1 MASVGGV
8 SSSSSIYGNR
18 NVLTGLATGMDTES
32 MIENAVSG
40 IKARISSLG
49 QKRTKVE
56 WQQEGYRSII
66 SKMASFN
73 NKYTSYTSGTNLLS
87 SSFFNNAVITTT
99 KGENA
104 SKVSASGKTSSDI
117 VLNGV
122 RQLAAA
128 ARRSSSAEKLF
139 DPAAVSG
146 GESFD
151 LAASIDVSAISGNLN
166 IDYGN
171 NNSITLSFGDMEKF
185 DSAQDFVDAINKKL
199 ADQTINFKSGTK
211 TADEAIKV
219 ELDSSG
225 NITFQDKTEGGNT
238 IKISASG
245 DMKKLVDDDVLATAG
260 KNLKETKN
268 TLDYL
273 EGKTLT
279 VRLDGV
285 TKTIKLPGADDL
297 KDVEGNGT
305 SEKFINSIQKQL
317 DEAFE
322 GKKVEVSNIAADG
335 SGKIQLAFK
344 PTDMTTDPQL
354 KVSSSAGEALGL
366 GSGGVANYL
375 DTGMT
380 LDSFKGLKPDDDGNY
395 TLTVNGEEFSFSG
408 DTALET
414 VMLKVNSNTKAG
426 VKLSYSSLTNNFV
439 FTSKETGAEQKIEL
453 GGTLSKSNEDGGLFG
468 TDVQSTAGKNA
479 IFTVTVNGD
488 QKDLERS
495 TNTVDLDGLKVTMN
509 GEFGG
514 YKQKVD
520 ADGNPVVNSDG
531 NPEYEKDANG
541 YYILDPAEKVTF
553 STKADTD
560 KLVDAIKGMVEDYN
574 AMISEIKSAYSTMP
588 AEKNTATHT
597 RYEPLTDEDKADM
610 SETAIANYEEKAKQG
625 ILFAD
630 SDLSSLYSKL
640 RTAIAP
646 SGDDGA
652 FLRSIGISTEYNDGL
667 TTLKLDESALRTAL
681 ENNPD
686 GVKDAFTKTKESGS
700 ATNGLMQNL
709 KTQLDAYASTTGA
722 TKGILIEKAGSPL
735 APTSILKNSI
745 KDQLDNIDK
754 QILKWQNKMADQID
768 MYTTQFSRLE
778 QLTAQMNSQ
787 SSMLMGMMMG
797 GSQ

>member
-18 NVLTGLATGMDTES
+18 NIITGLASGMDTES

-87 SSFFNNAVITTT
+87 STFFNNAVITTT

-122 RQLAAA
+122 RQLATA

-166 IDYGN
+166 IAYGN
-171 NNSITLSFGDMEKF
+171 NNSITLNFSDMEKF
-185 DSAQDFVDAINKKL
+185 DSAKDFVDAINKKL

-322 GKKVEVSNIAADG
+322 GEKVKVTDADA
-335 SGKIQLAFK
+335 SGKIQLKFEAIDTK
-344 PTDMTTDPQL
+344 TDPQL

-380 LDSFKGLKPDDDGNY
+380 LDSFKGLEPDDKGNY

-414 VMLKVNSNTKAG
+414 VMMKVNSNTKAG
-426 VKLSYSSLTNNFV
+426 VKLSYSSLTNKFV
-439 FTSKETGAEQKIEL
+439 FTSKETGEEQKIEL
-453 GGTLSKSNEDGGLFG
+453 GGTLSKSTEDGGLFG
-468 TDVQSTAGKNA
+468 TDVQSAAGKNA

-488 QKDLERS
+488 TKELERS

-509 GEFGG
+509 GEFG

-520 ADGNPVVNSDG
+520 TNGNPVVDSDG

-541 YYILDPAEKVTF
+541 YILDPAEKVTF

-560 KLVDAIKGMVEDYN
+560 KLVNAIKGMVEDYN

>member
-18 NVLTGLATGMDTES
+18 NIITGLASGMDTES

-128 ARRSSSAEKLF
+128 ARRSSSAERLF

-171 NNSITLSFGDMEKF
+171 NNSITLNFSDMEKF
-185 DSAQDFVDAINKKL
+185 DSAKDFVDAINKKL

-260 KNLKETKN
+260 KNLKETQN

-322 GKKVEVSNIAADG
+322 GKKVKVADADD
-335 SGKIQLAFK
+335 SGKIQLKFEAVDK
-344 PTDMTTDPQL
+344 TTDPQL

-380 LDSFKGLKPDDDGNY
+380 LDSFEKLKPDDDGNY
-395 TLTVNGEEFSFSG
+395 TLEVNGEKFSFSG

-414 VMLKVNSNTKAG
+414 VMMKVNSNTKAG
-426 VKLSYSSLTNNFV
+426 VKLSYSSLTNKFV
-439 FTSKETGAEQKIEL
+439 FTSKETGEEQKIEL
-453 GGTLSKSNEDGGLFG
+453 GGTLSKSTEDGGLFG
-468 TDVQSTAGKNA
+468 TDVQSAAGKNA

-488 QKDLERS
+488 TKELERS

-509 GEFGG
+509 GEFG

-520 ADGNPVVNSDG
+520 TNGNPVVDSEG
-531 NPEYEKDANG
+531 KPEYE
-541 YYILDPAEKVTF
+541 IDPAEKVTF

-560 KLVDAIKGMVEDYN
+560 KLVNAIKGMVEDYN

>member
-1 MASVGGV
+1 MASVSGV

-18 NVLTGLATGMDTES
+18 NIITGLASGMDTES

-40 IKARISSLG
+40 IKARITSLG

-73 NKYTSYTSGTNLLS
+73 NKYTSYSSSTNLLS

-122 RQLAAA
+122 KQLATAT
-128 ARRSSSAEKLF
+128 RRSSSAAELF

-146 GESFD
+146 GGSFD

-199 ADQTINFKSGTK
+199 ADQTISFQSGTK

-260 KNLKETKN
+260 KNLKKTQN

-297 KDVEGNGT
+297 KDVDGDDTNK
-305 SEKFINSIQKQL
+305 KFINSIQKQL

-322 GKKVEVSNIAADG
+322 GNKVTVTDADADD
-335 SGKIQLAFK
+335 SGKIQLKFEAVDK
-344 PTDMTTDPQL
+344 TTDPQL

-380 LDSFKGLKPDDDGNY
+380 LDSFEKLKPDDEGNY
-395 TLTVNGEEFSFSG
+395 TLTVNGEKFSFSG

-414 VMLKVNSNTKAG
+414 VMMKVNSNTKAG
-426 VKLSYSSLTNNFV
+426 VKLSYSSITNKFV
-439 FTSKETGAEQKIEL
+439 FTSKETGEEQEIEL
-453 GGTLSKSNEDGGLFG
+453 GGTLSKSTEAGGLFG

-479 IFTVTVNGD
+479 IFSITVNGD
-488 QKDLERS
+488 TKELERS

-509 GEFGG
+509 GEFG

-520 ADGNPVVNSDG
+520 TNGNPVVDG
-531 NPEYEKDANG
+531 EGEPEYE
-541 YYILDPAEKVTF
+541 IDPAEKVTF